1 MLVNSQLVCLTP
13 VGVFKSDF
21 SFTELIYFVSFGLRG
36 MRLDEL
42 GIAKRTDH
50 YNQEHLSV

>member
-13 VGVFKSDF
+13 VGVFKSF
-21 SFTELIYFVSFGLRG
+21 SFTELIYFVSFGVRG
-36 MRLDEL
+36 MHLDEL

-50 YNQEHLSV
+50 YKQEHLNV